1 MPTKSQSVR
10 MISESPTRRR
20 PWQAVALL
28 ISIALTAD
36 AEIIQKWKTREGQLY
51 FGDKPPAG
59 STKIGEEGAKDEP
72 AAESPVP
79 EAAAVDPETS
89 AEQNRLS
96 IEMSRQRKLIETALN
111 RDAERYAEVSKQ
123 IADAERLPDLVE
135 PWMEKSLGFANE
147 KGDMLRRLRPERREI
162 ASAMLKSWERFDQL
176 DAQVRKSYGSAP
188 DWWRK
193 PSCAGCPSR
202 SELRSVAQSAAK

>member
-10 MISESPTRRR
+10 MVSESPTRAR
-20 PWQAVALL
+20 PWQAVGLL
-28 ISIALTAD
+28 IAIALTAD

-51 FGDKPPAG
+51 FGDKPPPG
-59 STKIGEEGAKDEP
+59 STKLGEEGSKDEP
-72 AAESPVP
+72 APERPVP
-79 EAAAVDPETS
+79 EAAAAPEAS
-89 AEQNRLS
+89 AEQSRLS

-111 RDAERYAEVSKQ
+111 RDAERYAEVTKQ

-162 ASAMLKSWERFDQL
+162 ASAMLKSWERFDEL
-176 DAQVRKSYGSAP
+176 DAEVRKSYGSAP

-193 PSCAGCPSR
+193 PTCVSCPSR
-202 SELRSVAQSAAK
+202 SELRSAAK